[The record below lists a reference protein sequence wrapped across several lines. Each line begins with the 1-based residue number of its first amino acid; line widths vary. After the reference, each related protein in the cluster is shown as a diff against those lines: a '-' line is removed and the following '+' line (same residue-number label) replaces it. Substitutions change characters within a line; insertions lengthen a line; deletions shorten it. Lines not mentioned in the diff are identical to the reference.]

1 MKLPTFTG
9 TWRKQGNSIKTSMF
23 SSLTTL
29 KFVVDHNKLWEILQE
44 MEIPNHLTYHLKK
57 LYAGKEA
64 TVRTRRETMDRLQIR
79 KWGWRG
85 CIFSPCLFN
94 FYSGHIMQN
103 ARLDKWKDG
112 IKITGKNINSLRYAD
127 DTTLMAE
134 IEEELMMKVKEES
147 EKLAWNSTFRKLGSW
162 HLVPS
167 LHGK

>member
-1 MKLPTFTG
+1 MKKAGEFHKNIYVFFIDYTKAFDC
-9 TWRKQGNSIKTSMF
+9 
-23 SSLTTL
+23 
-29 KFVVDHNKLWEILQE
+29 VDHNKLWEILQE
-44 MEIPNHLTYHLKK
+44 MGIPNHLIYHLKK
-57 LYAGKEA
+57 LYAGKEV
-64 TVRTRRETMDRLQIR
+64 TVRTRCETMDRLQIR

-103 ARLDKWKDG
+103 ARLDKWQDG

-127 DTTLMAE
+127 YTTLMAE
-134 IEEELMMKVKEES
+134 IEEELKSLLMKVKEES
-147 EKLAWNSTFRKLGSW
+147 EKLAWNSTLRKLGLW